1 MDFLNHVLKSIL
13 CAVAG
18 RKMIT
23 KSHVGGVEGEADEC
37 NDTALIF
44 NGDRTS
50 SSSPL
55 PDGHRSTGIIQ

>member
-23 KSHVGGVEGEADEC
+23 KSHVGGVEGEEDEC
-37 NDTALIF
+37 NDNALLF

-50 SSSPL
+50 S
-55 PDGHRSTGIIQ
+55 